1 MYRAAIRPSNR
12 AWTTLVVF
20 GFALLAAAVVA
31 RPYAGG
37 WNDGSRL
44 ATVESLVDYHTLAI
58 DQSIFARPSVE
69 VTDHPTPY
77 GPADLLS
84 AAFGTGD
91 KLYIDGHFYSDK
103 SPVPALA
110 LSLAYLGMQRTIGI
124 HAADRADI
132 FCRFLTILSS
142 GLAFAISVAAMF
154 VLFQEL
160 GLHPGFALVATA
172 SFGLSTMALTY
183 TEYVNNHSLFLGV
196 SSLLMLALFRWSRQR
211 DNGEPGLVHLGWIGC
226 LVGAGYTIDLGVGPA
241 LIATSGLFVLYRT
254 RALPS
259 LAAFGCAMAP
269 WLILHHAL
277 NYAVGGSLAPANAN
291 AAYFQWPGCSF
302 NAQNMTGGW
311 HHASLGDFGLYAL
324 SLLFGKRGFVGHNL
338 PLFLAFPAA
347 CVLLRQRG
355 RETPVVVFAIAWSVL
370 TWLMYGVNSTNS
382 SGQCCSIRWF
392 LPLLAPGFFV
402 TAVTLRD
409 RPSWRPTFLVLSA
422 WGTLLATQMLQP
434 GPWMQHMVP
443 YFWQVQGA
451 AYASI
456 VVLVLIQV
464 VRARQ
469 AVEQHEQIG
478 LMQGKAA

>member
-12 AWTTLVVF
+12 AWIAFIVF
-20 GFALLAAAVVA
+20 GVALLAAAAVA

-44 ATVESLVDYHTLAI
+44 ATVESLVDCHTLAI
-58 DQSIFARPSVE
+58 DQSIFARPSIQI
-69 VTDHPTPY
+69 TDGPTPY
-77 GPADLLS
+77 GHADLLS
-84 AAFGTGD
+84 ATFGTGD

-110 LSLAYLGMQRTIGI
+110 LSLAYVGI
-124 HAADRADI
+124 QQTFGLHAADRADI

-142 GLAFAISVAAMF
+142 GLAFAIAAVAML

-160 GLHPGFALVATA
+160 GVNQGLALAATA

-183 TEYVNNHSLFLGV
+183 AEHVNNHSLFLGV
-196 SSLLMLALFRWSRQR
+196 SALLMLALFRWSRQR
-211 DNGEPGLVHLGWIGC
+211 DNGESGLVRLGWIGC
-226 LVGAGYTIDLGVGPA
+226 LVGAGYSIDLGVGPA
-241 LIATSGLFVLYRT
+241 LIATSGMFVLYRT

-269 WLILHHAL
+269 WLLLHHAV
-277 NYAVGGSLAPANAN
+277 NFAVGGSLGPANAN

-302 NAQNMTGGW
+302 NSQNMTGGW
-311 HHASLGDFGLYAL
+311 HHASLGEFGLYAF

-338 PLFLAFPAA
+338 PLFLAFPAGFA
-347 CVLLRQRG
+347 LLRQRS
-355 RETPVVVFAIAWSVL
+355 RETPLVIFAISWCVL

-402 TAVTLRD
+402 TVLALRD
-409 RPSWRPTFLVLSA
+409 RPGWQPAFWVLSA
-422 WGTLLATQMLQP
+422 WGALLASQMLQP

-443 YFWQVQGA
+443 LFWQIQGA

-456 VVLVLIQV
+456 LILVVFQAF
-464 VRARQ
+464 RARQ
-469 AVEQHEQIG
+469 DTGHHEQFG
-478 LMQGKAA
+478 TMQGKAA